1 MGRYPLRAAV
11 NAYIEAHE
19 EYLAQ
24 ETLTERRRKLMALA
38 KRYEELC
45 IDNPSLEKDPR
56 RWSEKEVTTI
66 VLETKKH
73 GWSLETQA
81 KELGNT
87 RALLRFLGN
96 GALDKLRA
104 GKPYMFPKRIPS
116 RGPSLTEDE
125 LARVLR
131 ASEGMQGWIGEA
143 GRMVVATL
151 AYTGLRP
158 GELGK
163 AEIDDLDLSN
173 WTLRVS
179 HPKGEASYGRYRV
192 VPIPAPLRP
201 VVTGYLRAREH
212 MLAENGVLDAKPLIC
227 SCQRPGKPYTSK
239 HMRSLKRKICRC
251 SGVQFELRALRRTYG
266 QQLLNRNVAIETV
279 SLALGHTS
287 TRTTETYYCR
297 KDADTA
303 RLEILRAFEGSA
315 KGPSAENPEIE
326 SKAQLTGYA

>member
-1 MGRYPLRAAV
+1 
-11 NAYIEAHE
+11 
-19 EYLAQ
+19 
-24 ETLTERRRKLMALA
+24 MALA
-38 KRYEELC
+38 TRYEELC
-45 IDNPSLEKDPR
+45 ADNPSLEMDPR
-56 RWSEKEVTTI
+56 KWKEKEVTAI
-66 VLETKKH
+66 VLDTKKH

-81 KELGNT
+81 KEIGNT
-87 RALLRFLGN
+87 QALLRFLGN
-96 GALDKLRA
+96 GALDKLRT

-125 LARVLR
+125 LSRILSA
-131 ASEGMQGWIGEA
+131 AEGIQGWVGEV
-143 GRMVVATL
+143 GRMIVATL

-163 AEIDDLDLSN
+163 AEMRDLDLRS

-201 VVTGYLRAREH
+201 IVVRYLRAREQ
-212 MLAENGVLDAKPLIC
+212 MLAEHGVLDATPLIC
-227 SCQRPGKPYTSK
+227 SCQRPGRSYTSK
-239 HMRSLKRKICRC
+239 HMRSLKQKVCRR

-266 QQLLNRNVAIETV
+266 QQLLNRNVSIETV

-287 TRTTETYYCR
+287 TRTTESYYCR

-303 RLEILRAFEGSA
+303 RLEILRAFEGPA
-315 KGPSAENPEIE
+315 KGPSAKKPEIE
-326 SKAQLTGYA
+326 SKTQLTGYA